1 MGELQ
6 ENYEDLQAQKE
17 ITDKNTKSLKAKSTT
32 PKKRVLT
39 TSEKQNAEV
48 YGMLQE
54 VYKKNQ
60 QGTSVQ
66 PDDFDIFGELVA
78 RKVRKLR
85 TPYAQ
90 ATVQHLIN
98 DLLYKAEI
106 GEYDQPKNTETQEQL
121 TPFLH
126 FRSPIA
132 VHTSSTDTNNHNY
145 MSPDSIRSC
154 ASTLSVGT
162 YSNPGG
168 IQPYSNP
175 PSVQTSNPSSVPTY
189 EILTSPSCSSNQHT
203 TQIDESWPATRI
215 TTNESAQS
223 TCNFQ
228 IHSK

>member
-145 MSPDSIRSC
+145 MSPD
-154 ASTLSVGT
+154 
-162 YSNPGG
+162 
-168 IQPYSNP
+168 YSNP

-189 EILTSPSCSSNQHT
+189 EILTSPSSCSSNQHT

-223 TCNFQ
+223 YM
-228 IHSK
+228 